1 MSASNQSSGTED
13 LQEEIQSDG
22 RRLILVVDDEPSVRA
37 MVLASIRVRAA
48 RYRVVEAGTAAEAIS
63 QAHKHRPDLVLLD
76 VALPDHDGFW
86 VCHKLKT
93 GLQTSHIPVVMLT
106 AMSLPSD
113 RERAVQAGADGY
125 IVKPFSPRALLEEL
139 DQRLP

>member
-1 MSASNQSSGTED
+1 MSGSNPSSAESA
-13 LQEEIQSDG
+13 EA

-37 MVLASIRVRAA
+37 IVLASIHVRAT
-48 RYRVVEAGTAAEAIS
+48 RYQVVEACNAAEAIA
-63 QAHKHRPDLVLLD
+63 QAQLHQPDLVLLD

-86 VCHKLKT
+86 VCNELKQGSST
-93 GLQTSHIPVVMLT
+93 AHIPVVMLT

-139 DQRLP
+139 DRRLP

>member
-1 MSASNQSSGTED
+1 MSGSSPTSETD
-13 LQEEIQSDG
+13 D

-37 MVLASIRVRAA
+37 MVLASIRVRAT
-48 RYRVVEAGTAAEAIS
+48 RYRVIEAGNATEAVA
-63 QAHKHRPDLVLLD
+63 QAKAQQPQLVLLD

-86 VCHKLKT
+86 VCRSLKT
-93 GLQTSHIPVVMLT
+93 GSDTSHIPVVMLT

-113 RERAVQAGADGY
+113 REQALAAGADGY

-139 DQRLP
+139 ERRLP